1 MVAHHRNLF
10 VINNQ
15 LYYLLI
21 IVVGIK
27 LVSLYT
33 LNQQER
39 KDDSRGVTQI
49 FSFSN

>member
-27 LVSLYT
+27 LVSLT
-33 LNQQER
+33 LNQPER